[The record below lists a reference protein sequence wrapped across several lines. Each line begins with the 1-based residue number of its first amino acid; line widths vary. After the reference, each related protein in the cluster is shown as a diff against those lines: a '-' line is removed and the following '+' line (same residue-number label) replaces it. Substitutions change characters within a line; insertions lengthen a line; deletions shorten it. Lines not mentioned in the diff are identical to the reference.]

1 MEDASVAQIELLLRT
16 ICFEIK
22 QKGREILAD
31 YELTPPQFNALQF
44 LVDEGELTISEL
56 SSKLY
61 LAPSTIT
68 DLIDRMEKS
77 VLVQRTRDGQDR
89 RIVKV
94 QVQERGYQVIA
105 QVISRRCNYLKTLM
119 KDMNLEDMKQFI
131 GYLEGITT
139 QTI

>member
-1 MEDASVAQIELLLRT
+1 MENASVGRIELLLRNL
-16 ICFEIK
+16 CFEIK

-44 LVDEGELTISEL
+44 LVDEGALTISEL
-56 SSKLY
+56 SGKLY

-77 VLVQRTRDGQDR
+77 ALVQRIRDSGDR

-94 QVQERGYQVIA
+94 QVQERGYQVI
-105 QVISRRCNYLKTLM
+105 QLVISRRCSCLKALM
-119 KDMNLEDMKQFI
+119 KDMKLEDMNQFI
-131 GYLEGITT
+131 EYLEIMTMKS
-139 QTI
+139 I